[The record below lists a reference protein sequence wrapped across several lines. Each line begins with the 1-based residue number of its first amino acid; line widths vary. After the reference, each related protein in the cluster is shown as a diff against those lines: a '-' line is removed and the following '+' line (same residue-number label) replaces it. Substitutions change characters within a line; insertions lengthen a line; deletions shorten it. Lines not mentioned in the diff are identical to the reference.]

1 MRTLGNYTLADEP
14 GKNSTHHS
22 PAPVSSS
29 IKKFSLVVGDVS
41 RIFTSLRTV
50 IEDALVNAVGLLLV
64 SSDDRRSFNDALAR
78 WPDGSS
84 FNLAWCIVV

>member
-1 MRTLGNYTLADEP
+1 MSSDD
-14 GKNSTHHS
+14 
-22 PAPVSSS
+22 APVNA
-29 IKKFSLVVGDVS
+29 
-41 RIFTSLRTV
+41 V

-84 FNLAWCIVV
+84 FDLALISPPNTRPDCLEDWVLRPDGLS